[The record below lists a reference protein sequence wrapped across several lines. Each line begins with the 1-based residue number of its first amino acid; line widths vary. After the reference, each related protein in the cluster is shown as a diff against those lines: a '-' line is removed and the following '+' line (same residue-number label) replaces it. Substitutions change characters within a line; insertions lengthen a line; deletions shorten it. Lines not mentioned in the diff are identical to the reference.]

1 MRLGAHMSVAG
12 GLARAYER
20 GASIG
25 CEAMQ
30 VFTKSERQWQA
41 KPLLPDEVAAFRAAA
56 TQTGIG
62 PVLAHD
68 SYLINLAS
76 PDDALRAKSK
86 AAFAHELERCE
97 MLGIPHLVT
106 HPGAHVGSGEAEGL
120 RREAEVLNELF
131 AEGVGGATRVLL
143 ETTAGQGTTLGA
155 RFEHLALLLELVPY
169 PERLGICVDT
179 CHIFAAGYDIRDAQS
194 YAATFDEFEQRIGL
208 RHIYAFHLN
217 DSQKGLGSRVDR
229 HAAIGAG
236 EIGVEAFRLLV
247 NDARFAG
254 LPMVLETPKGPD
266 MAEDVQN
273 MHLLRSLVSA

>member
-229 HAAIGAG
+229 HAAIGARHFVCLLTMRVSRG
-236 EIGVEAFRLLV
+236 CRWCWKRLKGLTWPKMCKTCTCC
-247 NDARFAG
+247 AR
-254 LPMVLETPKGPD
+254 
-266 MAEDVQN
+266 
-273 MHLLRSLVSA
+273 S